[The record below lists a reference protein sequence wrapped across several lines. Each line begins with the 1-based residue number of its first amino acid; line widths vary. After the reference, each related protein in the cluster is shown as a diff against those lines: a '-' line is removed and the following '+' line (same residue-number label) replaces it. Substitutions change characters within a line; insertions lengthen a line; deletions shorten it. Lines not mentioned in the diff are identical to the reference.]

1 MDEIDRAI
9 VRLLLSNGRLSQEQI
24 ARAVHLSRPAVHER
38 MKRLEET
45 GVIRGYQAQ
54 IDWEAFG
61 LPLTSFT
68 LVSSIWSAQQI
79 SETIGQLNMEDAML
93 EECYSL
99 TGEWCIVIKTRV
111 ASPRA
116 LEQFVSRIR
125 NLPGVQ
131 NTLTMLALS
140 TYYENGR
147 QVSEAAHMA
156 TNPLLQSAEE

>member
-9 VRLLLSNGRLSQEQI
+9 VRLLLDNGRLSQEQI

-45 GVIRGYQAQ
+45 GIIRGYQAQ

-68 LVSSIWSAQQI
+68 LVSSIWGAQQI
-79 SETIGQLNMEDAML
+79 SAAIAQLNMEGAML
-93 EECYSL
+93 EDCHSL
-99 TGEWCIVIKTRV
+99 TGEWCVLIKTRV

-116 LEQFVSRIR
+116 LERFVSRIR

-147 QVSEAAHMA
+147 LVSETSR
-156 TNPLLQSAEE
+156 TNHSVQTTEE

>member
-45 GVIRGYQAQ
+45 GIIRGYQAQ

-79 SETIGQLNMEDAML
+79 SEAIAQLNMEDAML

-99 TGEWCIVIKTRV
+99 TGEWCILIKTRV

-125 NLPGVQ
+125 SLSGVQ

-147 QVSEAAHMA
+147 LVSETTAMNHH
-156 TNPLLQSAEE
+156 LQILEE